1 MAKSRRYWW
10 EVSVIALIMLLV
22 EISKKAFPPKQLASS
37 GLYMGFKLWG
47 KKKQQQQQKQGQQI
61 SNFMVVW
68 TTETM
73 RLSHRVKT
81 LQWHVDILT
90 RKNNVHSNYS
100 SIIRQT
106 VDMVYRISIKGVAQ
120 CN

>member
-47 KKKQQQQQKQGQQI
+47 KK
-61 SNFMVVW
+61 NNNN
-68 TTETM
+68 
-73 RLSHRVKT
+73 
-81 LQWHVDILT
+81 
-90 RKNNVHSNYS
+90 KN
-100 SIIRQT
+100 
-106 VDMVYRISIKGVAQ
+106 KG
-120 CN
+120 NK

>member
-1 MAKSRRYWW
+1 MAKSCRYWW

-37 GLYMGFKLWG
+37 GLYMGFKLRG
-47 KKKQQQQQKQGQQI
+47 KKKQQQQKQGQQI

-73 RLSHRVKT
+73 RLS
-81 LQWHVDILT
+81 
-90 RKNNVHSNYS
+90 
-100 SIIRQT
+100 
-106 VDMVYRISIKGVAQ
+106 
-120 CN
+120 

>member
-1 MAKSRRYWW
+1 MAKSCRYWW
-10 EVSVIALIMLLV
+10 EVSLIALIMLLV
-22 EISKKAFPPKQLASS
+22 EISKKAFPPKQLASR
-37 GLYMGFKLWG
+37 GLYMGFKLWE
-47 KKKQQQQQKQGQQI
+47 KKQQQQKQGQQI

-90 RKNNVHSNYS
+90 RKNNVYSNYS

-106 VDMVYRISIKGVAQ
+106 VDMVYRISIKEVSQ

>member
-1 MAKSRRYWW
+1 MTKSRRYWW

-37 GLYMGFKLWG
+37 GLYMSFKLWG
-47 KKKQQQQQKQGQQI
+47 KQQQQQQQKQGQQI

-73 RLSHRVKT
+73 RLCH
-81 LQWHVDILT
+81 I
-90 RKNNVHSNYS
+90 
-100 SIIRQT
+100 
-106 VDMVYRISIKGVAQ
+106 G
-120 CN
+120 

>member
-1 MAKSRRYWW
+1 MAKSCRYWW

-37 GLYMGFKLWG
+37 GLYMGFKLRG
-47 KKKQQQQQKQGQQI
+47 KKQQQQQKQGQQI

-73 RLSHRVKT
+73 RLS
-81 LQWHVDILT
+81 
-90 RKNNVHSNYS
+90 
-100 SIIRQT
+100 
-106 VDMVYRISIKGVAQ
+106 
-120 CN
+120 

>member
-1 MAKSRRYWW
+1 MAKSCRYWW

-22 EISKKAFPPKQLASS
+22 EISKKAFPPKQLASR

-47 KKKQQQQQKQGQQI
+47 KKKQGQQI

-73 RLSHRVKT
+73 RLSQGKNVAM
-81 LQWHVDILT
+81 T
-90 RKNNVHSNYS
+90 RRLPYTQK
-100 SIIRQT
+100 
-106 VDMVYRISIKGVAQ
+106 
-120 CN
+120 

>member
-1 MAKSRRYWW
+1 MAKSRRYRW
-10 EVSVIALIMLLV
+10 VSVIALIMLLV

-47 KKKQQQQQKQGQQI
+47 KKQQQKQKQGQQI

-73 RLSHRVKT
+73 RLCH
-81 LQWHVDILT
+81 I
-90 RKNNVHSNYS
+90 
-100 SIIRQT
+100 
-106 VDMVYRISIKGVAQ
+106 G
-120 CN
+120 